1 MIGDFNKLFRVKL
14 MQLNVM
20 QCSQSL
26 FIQDPD
32 PKFQAFQGPDPYQ
45 AADLTPKLGK
55 KNTILKGTEQRIML
69 FC

>member
-14 MQLNVM
+14 MQLNEV
-20 QCSQSL
+20 QCCQSL

-32 PKFQAFQGPDPYQ
+32 PTFQAFPGPDPYQ

-55 KNTILKGTEQRIML
+55 QK
-69 FC
+69 